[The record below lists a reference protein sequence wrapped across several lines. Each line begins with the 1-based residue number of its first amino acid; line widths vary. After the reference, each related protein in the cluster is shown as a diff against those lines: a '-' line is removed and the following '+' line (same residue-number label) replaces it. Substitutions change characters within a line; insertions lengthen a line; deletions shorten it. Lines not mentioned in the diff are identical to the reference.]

1 MATTNHELLY
11 YIPAGQYGKEG
22 VLALLEQHPE
32 IKFVSLVG
40 IDLAG
45 NDTDEKIPMSAF
57 FDDYES
63 FFEGRAVQTDGSS
76 VVLTNIATLNNA
88 RVDMW
93 GDPSVNWFVDYNYE
107 NIDPATGLPTGTLRI
122 PAFLMHNYRYVDS
135 RSILKRCCDYVKT
148 ELLNLIKEHGL
159 PGMPHVK
166 SDDVVDIIFTSATE
180 LEFWVKTPAR
190 TVTKKELSV
199 SQKLQEQYWQ
209 RTHGTVRTALEQAVE
224 RLDKYGMVAEMGH
237 KEVGGVKAKLDE
249 FGHEAVVLEQL
260 EIDWKFCN
268 NPLQTADNE
277 LQARIIVREVFR
289 ENGLDVTFNAKP
301 IIGVAGSGEHTHFG
315 VMAKLKSGKL
325 VNLFSP
331 EDMRKEACSSLGIG
345 AIMGLLKNYE
355 AINPFISSTTDA
367 LNRLKPG
374 FEAPVCIVTS
384 FGTDPSEP
392 NRNRTILCGLIRDI
406 DNPMATRFELR
417 SPNPY
422 TNTYTAL
429 ALIFVSAFDGMKY
442 AITCGKTQAQLLAE
456 ISKEVGESA
465 DYLDTNRAY
474 RTEKDVFDDFTQE
487 ERNQMFGV
495 APATVWENVKGYYNN
510 PELVETLS
518 QGDAFAKDLM
528 ESFIASIL
536 KRWRLVLANRL
547 IPNNLDTVR
556 NMVAIHTDSRNS
568 VDDKRFAEVND
579 LRFYLAKD
587 SDDRKSLFTRLTDAL
602 HDGDYDLASKLQIEM
617 NDKMEELE
625 AKYANYAKNIF

>member
-1 MATTNHELLY
+1 MSTTNELLY

-107 NIDPATGLPTGTLRI
+107 NIDPVTGLPTGTLRI

-135 RSILKRCCDYVKT
+135 RSILKRSCDYVRA
-148 ELLNLIKEHGL
+148 ELLALIKEHGL

-166 SDDVVDIIFTSATE
+166 ADEVVDIIFTSATE
-180 LEFWVKTPAR
+180 LEFWVKTPSR

-199 SQKLQEQYWQ
+199 S
-209 RTHGTVRTALEQAVE
+209 
-224 RLDKYGMVAEMGH
+224 
-237 KEVGGVKAKLDE
+237 
-249 FGHEAVVLEQL
+249 
-260 EIDWKFCN
+260 
-268 NPLQTADNE
+268 QTADNE

-315 VMAKLKSGKL
+315 VMAKLKSGKV

-331 EDMRKEACSSLGIG
+331 EDMRKESASSLGIG
-345 AIMGLLKNYE
+345 AIMGLLKHYE
-355 AINPFISSTTDA
+355 AINPFISSTTDS

-384 FGTDPSEP
+384 LGTDPSEP
-392 NRNRTILCGLIRDI
+392 SRNRTILCGLIRDI
-406 DNPMATRFELR
+406 DNPMATRYELR

-429 ALIFVSAFDGMKY
+429 ALIFISAFDGMKY
-442 AITCGKTQAQLLAE
+442 AITSGKTQAQLEAE
-456 ISKEVGESA
+456 LSKEVGETS
-465 DYLDTNRAY
+465 DYLATNRAY

-495 APATVWENVKGYYNN
+495 APATVWENIKGYQNN
-510 PELVETLS
+510 PELVETLA
-518 QGDAFAKDLM
+518 QGNAFAKDLM
-528 ESFIASIL
+528 DSFIASIL
-536 KRWRLVLANRL
+536 KRWKLVLANRL

-556 NMVAIHTDSRNS
+556 SMVAIHTDSRNS

-587 SDDRKSLFTRLTDAL
+587 SDDRKSLFTRLIDAL
-602 HDGDYDLASKLQIEM
+602 NDGEYDLASQLQIEM

-625 AKYANYAKNIF
+625 TKYANYAKNIF

>member
-135 RSILKRCCDYVKT
+135 RSILKRSCDYVKT

-429 ALIFVSAFDGMKY
+429 SLIFVSAFDGMKY

-495 APATVWENVKGYYNN
+495 APATVWENVQGYYNN

-536 KRWRLVLANRL
+536 KRWELVLANRL
-547 IPNNLDTVR
+547 IPNNLDAVR

-587 SDDRKSLFTRLTDAL
+587 SDDRKSLFTRLTEAL
-602 HDGDYDLASKLQIEM
+602 NAGEYDLASKLQIEM

>member
-1 MATTNHELLY
+1 MAKDLLY

-45 NDTDEKIPMSAF
+45 NDTDEKIPVSAF
-57 FDDYES
+57 FDNYES
-63 FFEGRAVQTDGSS
+63 FFEGTAVQTDGSS
-76 VVLTNIATLNNA
+76 VVLTDIATLNNA

-107 NIDPATGLPTGTLRI
+107 NIDEATGLPTGTLRI
-122 PAFLMHNYRYVDS
+122 PAFLKHNDRFVDS
-135 RSILKRCCDYVKT
+135 RSILKQACQYVREEMLST
-148 ELLNLIKEHGL
+148 VKEKGL

-166 SDDVVDIIFTSATE
+166 AEDIADIVFTSATE
-180 LEFWVKTPAR
+180 LEFWVKTPSKSVAKR
-190 TVTKKELSV
+190 DLSV

-209 RTHGTVRTALEQAVE
+209 RTHGSVRTALEQAVE
-224 RLDKYGMVAEMGH
+224 RLDQYGMSAEMGH
-237 KEVGGVKAKLDE
+237 KEVGGVKAKLDDD
-249 FGHEAVVLEQL
+249 GHVDSVLEQL
-260 EIDWKFCN
+260 EIDWKFSN

-289 ENGLDVTFNAKP
+289 ENGLDVTFKAKP

-315 VMAKLKSGKL
+315 VMAKLKSGKF

-331 EDMRKEACSSLGIG
+331 EDMRKEAASSLGIG

-355 AINPFISSTTDA
+355 AINPFISSTTDS

-384 FGTDPSEP
+384 LGVDPSVP
-392 NRNRTILCGLIRDI
+392 SRNRTILCGLIRDI
-406 DNPMATRFELR
+406 DNPMATRYELR
-417 SPNPY
+417 APNPY

-429 ALIFVSAFDGMKY
+429 ALIYLAAWDGMKY
-442 AITCGKTQAQLLAE
+442 AITSGKTQAELVAE
-456 ISKEVGESA
+456 LSKKPGEHA
-465 DYLDTNRAY
+465 DYLEDDRAY
-474 RTEKDVFDDFTQE
+474 RAEDDVFEDYTQE
-487 ERNQMFGV
+487 ERDAMFSV
-495 APATVWENVKGYYNN
+495 PPATVWENILGFKNH
-510 PELVETLS
+510 PEKVAVLS
-518 QGDAFAKDLM
+518 QGNAFEKDLM
-528 ESFIASIL
+528 ESFISAIL
-536 KRWRLVLANRL
+536 NRWKLELVSRIIPANL
-547 IPNNLDTVR
+547 QQVR
-556 NMVAIHTDSRNS
+556 DMKPVHVEGANS
-568 VDDKRFAEVND
+568 CDDRRFKALNE

-587 SDDRKSLFTRLTDAL
+587 SEEQESLFTRLSKAL
-602 HDGDYDLASKLQIEM
+602 KAGQYDDASKLQVEM

-625 AKYANYAKNIF
+625 AAYAHYYNNVL

>member
-1 MATTNHELLY
+1 MSTTNELLY

-107 NIDPATGLPTGTLRI
+107 NIDPVTGLPTGTLRI

-135 RSILKRCCDYVKT
+135 RSILKRSCDYVRA
-148 ELLNLIKEHGL
+148 ELLALIKEHGL

-166 SDDVVDIIFTSATE
+166 ADEVVDIIFTSATE
-180 LEFWVKTPAR
+180 LEFWVKTPSR

-224 RLDKYGMVAEMGH
+224 RLDRYGMVAEMGH

-249 FGHEAVVLEQL
+249 DGHEAVVLEQL
-260 EIDWKFCN
+260 EIDWKFSN

-315 VMAKLKSGKL
+315 VMAKLKSGKV

-331 EDMRKEACSSLGIG
+331 EDMRKESASSLGIG
-345 AIMGLLKNYE
+345 AIMGLLKHYE
-355 AINPFISSTTDA
+355 AINPFISSTTDS

-384 FGTDPSEP
+384 LGTDPSEP
-392 NRNRTILCGLIRDI
+392 SRNRTILCGLIRDI
-406 DNPMATRFELR
+406 DNPMATRYELR

-429 ALIFVSAFDGMKY
+429 ALIFISAFDGMEY
-442 AITCGKTQAQLLAE
+442 AITSGKTQAQLEAE
-456 ISKEVGESA
+456 LSKEVGETS
-465 DYLDTNRAY
+465 DYLATNRAY

-495 APATVWENVKGYYNN
+495 APATVWENIKGYQNN
-510 PELVETLS
+510 PELVETLA
-518 QGDAFAKDLM
+518 QGNAFAKDLM
-528 ESFIASIL
+528 DSFIASIL
-536 KRWRLVLANRL
+536 KRWKLVLANRL

-556 NMVAIHTDSRNS
+556 SMVAIHTDSRNS

-587 SDDRKSLFTRLTDAL
+587 SDDRKSLFTRLIDAL
-602 HDGDYDLASKLQIEM
+602 NDGEYDLASQLQIEM

>member
-135 RSILKRCCDYVKT
+135 RSILKRSCDYVKT

-260 EIDWKFCN
+260 EIDWKFSN

-345 AIMGLLKNYE
+345 AIMGLLKHYE

>member
-135 RSILKRCCDYVKT
+135 RSILKRSCDYVKT

-345 AIMGLLKNYE
+345 AIMGLLKHYE

-422 TNTYTAL
+422 TNTSTAL
-429 ALIFVSAFDGMKY
+429 SLIFVSAFDGMKY

-495 APATVWENVKGYYNN
+495 APATVWENVQGYYNN

-536 KRWRLVLANRL
+536 KRWELVLANRL
-547 IPNNLDTVR
+547 IPNNLDAVR

-587 SDDRKSLFTRLTDAL
+587 SDDRKSLFTRLTEAL
-602 HDGDYDLASKLQIEM
+602 NAGEYDLASKLQIEM